1 MMSEENLQPENR
13 MGYAPVKG
21 LLLKMSFP
29 LMISMF
35 VQAAYNIVDSMF
47 VSWINEDA
55 LTAVSMCFPIQA
67 LILAFAIG
75 TAVGMSALI
84 SRYLGAKRFDRA
96 NKVAQNGIFLAFATY
111 LLFLLI
117 GMAAHPFIAFQTKN
131 ARIVEYGSTYLSI
144 VCTLSI
150 MVFLQLCVERL
161 LQSTGKTSYILLIQG
176 SGAIINISW
185 TRF

>member
-84 SRYLGAKRFDRA
+84 SRYLGARHFDRA
-96 NKVAQNGIFLAFATY
+96 NKVAQN
-111 LLFLLI
+111 
-117 GMAAHPFIAFQTKN
+117 
-131 ARIVEYGSTYLSI
+131 
-144 VCTLSI
+144 
-150 MVFLQLCVERL
+150 
-161 LQSTGKTSYILLIQG
+161 
-176 SGAIINISW
+176 
-185 TRF
+185 

>member
-67 LILAFAIG
+67 LILAFD
-75 TAVGMSALI
+75 TWE
-84 SRYLGAKRFDRA
+84 
-96 NKVAQNGIFLAFATY
+96 QNVLTGPIRWRRTEFFWLLPPIFC
-111 LLFLLI
+111 
-117 GMAAHPFIAFQTKN
+117 
-131 ARIVEYGSTYLSI
+131 S
-144 VCTLSI
+144 C
-150 MVFLQLCVERL
+150 
-161 LQSTGKTSYILLIQG
+161 
-176 SGAIINISW
+176 
-185 TRF
+185 

>member
-84 SRYLGAKRFDRA
+84 LDTWE
-96 NKVAQNGIFLAFATY
+96 QNVL
-111 LLFLLI
+111 
-117 GMAAHPFIAFQTKN
+117 
-131 ARIVEYGSTYLSI
+131 
-144 VCTLSI
+144 
-150 MVFLQLCVERL
+150 
-161 LQSTGKTSYILLIQG
+161 TGPIRWHRMEF
-176 SGAIINISW
+176 SW
-185 TRF
+185 PL